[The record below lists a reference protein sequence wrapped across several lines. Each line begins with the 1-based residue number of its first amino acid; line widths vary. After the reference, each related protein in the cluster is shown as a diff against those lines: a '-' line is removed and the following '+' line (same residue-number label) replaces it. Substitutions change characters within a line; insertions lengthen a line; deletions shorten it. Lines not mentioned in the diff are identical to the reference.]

1 MISVWTVASVV
12 LCALIIIAMIRLIL
26 GPTAP
31 DRAVAFDAINTLVV
45 GLFLVFGIGSAEL
58 FFVEVGIVYALL
70 SFVGTLFIAKYIGGE
85 L

>member
-1 MISVWTVASVV
+1 MIDIWFIVAIV
-12 LCALIIIAMIRLIL
+12 LGLLIIISMARLVL
-26 GPTAP
+26 GPTIP
-31 DRAVAFDAINTLVV
+31 DRVVAFDVVNTLTVA
-45 GLFLVFGIGSAEL
+45 LLLVTGIGYEEL

>member
-1 MISVWTVASVV
+1 MITIWFIVAGV
-12 LCALIIIAMIRLIL
+12 LSALILLAMVRLVK

-31 DRAVAFDAINTLVV
+31 DRVVAFDVINTLTV
-45 GLFLVFGIGSAEL
+45 GMLLVIGIGFEEL
-58 FFVEVGIVYALL
+58 FFVEVEIVYALL

>member
-1 MISVWTVASVV
+1 MIGIWLMVAGVLSV
-12 LCALIIIAMIRLIL
+12 LIILAMVRLVC

-31 DRAVAFDAINTLVV
+31 DRVVAFDVINTLTVA
-45 GLFLVFGIGSAEL
+45 LLLVIGIGYEEL
-58 FFVEVGIVYALL
+58 FFVEVAIVYALL

>member
-1 MISVWTVASVV
+1 MITIWFIVAGV
-12 LCALIIIAMIRLIL
+12 LSALILLAMVRLVK

-31 DRAVAFDAINTLVV
+31 DRVVAFDVINTLTV
-45 GLFLVFGIGSAEL
+45 GMLLVIGIGFEEL
-58 FFVEVGIVYALL
+58 FFVEVAIVYALL

>member
-1 MISVWTVASVV
+1 MIAIWFIVAIV
-12 LCALIIIAMIRLIL
+12 LGLLIIISMARLVL
-26 GPTAP
+26 GPTIP
-31 DRAVAFDAINTLVV
+31 DRVVAFDVVNTLTVA
-45 GLFLVFGIGSAEL
+45 LLLVAGIGYEEL

>member
-1 MISVWTVASVV
+1 MIDIWFIVAIV
-12 LCALIIIAMIRLIL
+12 LGLLIIISMARLIL
-26 GPTAP
+26 GPTIP
-31 DRAVAFDAINTLVV
+31 DRVVAFDVVNTLTVA
-45 GLFLVFGIGSAEL
+45 LLLVTGIGYEEL